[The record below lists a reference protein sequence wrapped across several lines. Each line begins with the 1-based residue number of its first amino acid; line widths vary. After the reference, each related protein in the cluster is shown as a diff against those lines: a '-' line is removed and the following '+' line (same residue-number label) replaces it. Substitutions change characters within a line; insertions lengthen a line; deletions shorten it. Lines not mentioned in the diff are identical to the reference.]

1 MNVFLYIGNR
11 RADLNDQ
18 SLILYNYTMEDLS
31 NPTTVRSA
39 YTQQITLPG
48 TPTNDDIFG
57 HIYRSDRQNM
67 AGGNTGVNF
76 NPSIRT
82 PFTIYSTTSAILE
95 AGYIKLDKITRK
107 PGGVREYTITLY
119 GTLGSFLYG
128 LSHRSDGEKMTLAD
142 LKYTGAS
149 ATDDELN
156 FVINWTSIFAAWQSL
171 AGGQPASVW
180 DIINFAPAYNG
191 IPSGE
196 FDADKAIID
205 TDSYNLNIPSG
216 YSPQAGSYVI
226 ANLPKK
232 YTEWEVQ
239 DLRSY
244 LQRPVIKF
252 SKIIQAIC
260 ASYNNGGYTVDLD
273 NTFFNSSNPYY
284 NNTYLTLPI
293 LNTLTGAAGTP
304 ETTTFPV
311 SFSGRTTVPGGG
323 DANKKYT
330 ITVPFTPGIT
340 ASLGGASANNI
351 YMHTYD
357 WEYGTEYMNWI
368 EYTIRAYDSAGNLIK
383 DRTICVSTRQS
394 PGIVTSYAGLVP
406 NIDYVGT
413 FDGNGVWEG
422 LEIELSIEGYG
433 IAFIEISRLTKA
445 TYWGN
450 EAEYTISPN
459 NCWID
464 DTEYGT
470 AYSCTYHQLS
480 QNATSESVESGG
492 VRSNAT
498 ITKRMLLSTDKTPAD
513 YLISYCKMFGLVIL
527 CNRDEKRVSIYQ
539 RKTFYTGSVV
549 NLEGKVAAGDETTP
563 FAFDAKWYDF
573 STPYKEGEFAKYYA
587 NTEKKT
593 YGMQRVNTGYDFNS
607 EAKDLLSGLAFNGG
621 CEVLEKS
628 NLFCWVNDGGYTVP
642 SFFLGGGTYSL
653 LNASNETEEFQLPVP
668 GVNAYMTWWGKD
680 RGYDYF
686 PKLQFHNEENAP
698 YNERDTLVF
707 FNGMYSLVAGE
718 ETFKA
723 TDDNVPMINLNNG
736 RPCWIISSASD
747 MIVEIP
753 MFTRYIWNANLDTI
767 QKSLDF
773 GVPAIVDNPGVT
785 FANNS
790 DIFDQYWSKYISDR
804 YDDDTRVMVC
814 KVDLSQFQVNE
825 NLFRP
830 FYFFDGAYWVL
841 NRIINHSITT
851 FDDTECEFI
860 KVQNTNNYRQ

>member
-119 GTLGSFLYG
+119 GNLGSFLYG

-171 AGGQPASVW
+171 AGGQPASIW

-205 TDSYNLNIPSG
+205 TDSYNLHIPSG
-216 YSPQAGSYVI
+216 YKAQAGTYVI

-252 SKIIQAIC
+252 SRIIQAIC

-273 NTFFNSSNPYY
+273 GTFFNSSNPYY
-284 NNTYLTLPI
+284 SKTYLTLPI
-293 LNTLTGAAGTP
+293 LNTLTGESGTP
-304 ETTTFPV
+304 EINTFYP
-311 SFSGRTTVPGGG
+311 SFIGRTTIPGGG
-323 DANKKYT
+323 DVNKKYT
-330 ITVPFTPGIT
+330 INVPFTPVLMPTLEGES
-340 ASLGGASANNI
+340 ASNI
-351 YMHTYD
+351 YMHTFDYA
-357 WEYGTEYMNWI
+357 EGTQYMNWL

-383 DRTICVSTRQS
+383 ERTICISTRES
-394 PGIVTSYAGLVP
+394 PGMTSYAGLVP
-406 NIDYVGT
+406 KIDYVGE
-413 FDGNGVWEG
+413 FDGAGAWQGDTVN
-422 LEIELSIEGYG
+422 LNIEGYG
-433 IAFIEISRLTKA
+433 IYYIDIRRSEKA

-450 EAEYTISPN
+450 NPIHDANAYLCWTDTSSYSPVFG
-459 NCWID
+459 CS
-464 DTEYGT
+464 YV
-470 AYSCTYHQLS
+470 
-480 QNATSESVESGG
+480 QNLQQATSEAIVSGG

-498 ITKRMLLSTDKTPAD
+498 ITKRMLLSTGKTPAD

-539 RKTFYTGSVV
+539 RKTFYTGGVV

-563 FAFDAKWYDF
+563 FSFDAKWYDF

-607 EAKDLLSGLAFNGG
+607 EAKDLLSGLAFNGA

-642 SFFLGGGTYSL
+642 SFFLGGGTFSL
-653 LNASNETEEFQLPVP
+653 LNASDETEDFQLPVP
-668 GVNAYMTWWGKD
+668 GVDAFISWWGKD

-707 FNGMYSLVAGE
+707 FNGIYSLIAGE
-718 ETFKA
+718 ESFKA

-747 MIVEIP
+747 MIVDLP
-753 MFTRYIWNANLDTI
+753 MFTRHIWNDTLDTI
-767 QKSLDF
+767 QKTLDF
-773 GVPAIVDNPGVT
+773 GIPAIVDNPGVS
-785 FANNS
+785 FDNNS
-790 DIFDQYWSKYISDR
+790 DIYDQYWAKYISDR

-825 NLFRP
+825 TMFRP

-860 KVQNTNNYRQ
+860 KVQDTNHYRQ